1 MNESSNMPFIEPH
14 VDEISTGDSLTWEFL
29 LQNMRRPI
37 LVEIGENV
45 VEIIPSGFCRDGQHI
60 RFYFKDK
67 EYYGWKTSDQ
77 YTKWKYAGREEIK
90 PPIRAQAPSPLFS
103 SLYPSKI
110 PPPASM
116 EFARRKPGFWRR
128 IRDLF
133 IIDIKEDA

>member
-67 EYYGWKTSDQ
+67 EYYGWKTSEYIVTGKQ
-77 YTKWKYAGREEIK
+77 IGR
-90 PPIRAQAPSPLFS
+90 AHV
-103 SLYPSKI
+103 
-110 PPPASM
+110 
-116 EFARRKPGFWRR
+116 
-128 IRDLF
+128 
-133 IIDIKEDA
+133 